1 MSTSLRTAQR
11 SLQNARMGRAQTSH
25 GSRSPRTQPEDFTP
39 SQRQQLTATS
49 RINAELST
57 QPMASQKQTKTPYHA
72 IPSRLGAYN
81 IQRKLDHPFKTP
93 ENEEP
98 SEPDADT
105 PIPGDGK
112 LFVTFD
118 LLKTMTPRNCVKC
131 LSSAPIFMRT
141 MYLEGKL
148 DPDIVSS
155 VSLSLTQSE
164 LQKFMLN
171 MTQEINFFVSLNS
184 CQTIAEAEE
193 KLLSLVPMK
202 QATIWVRSDFSK
214 YIVSPTTKEA
224 LMLGQT
230 VLTEGFEKS
239 ADIVMSDPANHA
251 GFSVDYDLPLLRG
264 IKSMLVLPIS
274 GPSGD
279 IVAVLQCCGFQN
291 ALSEAQTQFTDYYV
305 DVLKIARDIIQK
317 KLFSNPV
324 PRTVPSNI
332 GNIFS
337 DIDKH
342 SVSMTATHICKYL
355 QSAFPC
361 EAAELFEFDEKYR
374 CLVRLTDG
382 VRLGEAGGG
391 ISFQAALSSTPINLP
406 NCQAHPS
413 FNREIDG
420 KFVNKSILTKAIYSG
435 RERFVVTLRA
445 KPTLPSFMP
454 RDVKLLQEL
463 GTVICDAIKL
473 SKWLEAK
480 AQDRE
485 KTEREMK
492 MLNVISESLHSVAVA
507 GTERWE
513 AVKKAAK
520 DFFDCDTFFV
530 CLFDGRYMKYTPSD
544 VKCKFEE
551 CPSGTAFNYRET
563 VIISEEDD
571 KFNAGLYRQLGVEC
585 KKSLSFPY
593 RCNGRVA
600 GAIEVINPKKSDITS
615 DDQKLFCDVCA
626 CLTSTET
633 KK

>member
-1 MSTSLRTAQR
+1 MSTSLRSAQR
-11 SLQNARMGRAQTSH
+11 TVQNARIGRAQTSH
-25 GSRSPRTQPEDFTP
+25 GSRSPRTQPDDFTP
-39 SQRQQLTATS
+39 SQRQQLSATS

-57 QPMASQKQTKTPYHA
+57 QPMASQKQTKTPFHA
-72 IPSRLGAYN
+72 VPSRLGAYN
-81 IQRKLDHPFKTP
+81 IQRKLDHPFKT
-93 ENEEP
+93 
-98 SEPDADT
+98 SEPEDA
-105 PIPGDGK
+105 PAPEVEPEAPEDGK

-118 LLKTMTPRNCVKC
+118 LLKTMTPRNCVKA
-131 LSSAPIFMRT
+131 LSAAPIFMRT

-148 DPDIVSS
+148 DPDLVGS
-155 VSLSLTQSE
+155 VSLSLTQNE

-171 MTQEINFFVSLNS
+171 MTQEINFYVALNS

-193 KLLSLVPMK
+193 KLVALIPMK

-214 YIVSPTTKEA
+214 YVVSPTTKEA

-230 VLTEGFEKS
+230 VLTQGFEKS
-239 ADIVMSDPANHA
+239 DDIVRSDPANHT

-264 IKSMLVLPIS
+264 IKSMLVLPIVS
-274 GPSGD
+274 PGGEV
-279 IVAVLQCCGFQN
+279 VAVLQCCGFQN
-291 ALSEAQTQFTDYYV
+291 TLSEAQTQFPEYYI
-305 DVLKIARDIIQK
+305 DVLKISRDIIQRR
-317 KLFSNPV
+317 LFSSPT

-332 GNIFS
+332 GNIFA
-337 DIDKH
+337 DIDKN
-342 SVSMTATHICKYL
+342 SVSKTAEQICKYL

-361 EAAELFEFDEKYR
+361 ETAEIFEFDEKYR

-382 VRLGEAGGG
+382 VRRGEVEGG
-391 ISFQAALSSTPINLP
+391 ISFQAALSSTPINMP
-406 NCQAHPS
+406 NCQAHPA

-420 KFVNKSILTKAIYSG
+420 KFANKSILTKAIYSG
-435 RERFVVTLRA
+435 RDRFVVTLRA

-463 GTVICDAIKL
+463 GTVICDAVKL
-473 SKWLEAK
+473 SKWLQAK
-480 AQDRE
+480 SQDRE
-485 KTEREMK
+485 RKEREMK
-492 MLNVISESLHSVAVA
+492 MLNVICESLHSVAVA

-513 AVKKAAK
+513 AVKKASK

-544 VKCKFEE
+544 IKVKFEE

-563 VIISEEDD
+563 VRVSADD
-571 KFNAGLYRQLGVEC
+571 EKFNAGLYKQLGVEC
-585 KKSLSFPY
+585 ETSLSFPY

-600 GAIEVINPKKSDITS
+600 GALEIINPRKADITEA
-615 DDQKLFCDVCA
+615 DQKLFCDVCA